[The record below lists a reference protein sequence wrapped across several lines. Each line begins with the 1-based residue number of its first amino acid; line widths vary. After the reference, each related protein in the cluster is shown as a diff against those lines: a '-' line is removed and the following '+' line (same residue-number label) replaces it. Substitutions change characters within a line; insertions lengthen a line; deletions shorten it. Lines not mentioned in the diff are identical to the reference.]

1 MKATIKLGGGY
12 KKVMKGLDSVFLEMP
27 GICRQAVYDGAG
39 PVADK
44 LRANI
49 ESVPLDS
56 SSYFWGKHGPGR
68 KIYGLTESQKIGL
81 LNSMGISGFEEK
93 IDSIDKKVGVE
104 GYNDTITAKYPKG
117 QPNAMILRSIESG
130 TEWHSKNPV
139 VRKTANSTRK
149 QVKEIMSKT
158 ITKSIK
164 NKLL

>member
-27 GICRQAVYDGAG
+27 GICKQAVYDGAG

-49 ESVPLDS
+49 GSVPLDS

-68 KIYGLTESQKIGL
+68 RIYGLTESQKAGL
-81 LNSMGISGFEEK
+81 LSSMGISGFEEK

-104 GYNDTITAKYPKG
+104 GYNDTITAKY
-117 QPNAMILRSIESG
+117 LR
-130 TEWHSKNPV
+130 K
-139 VRKTANSTRK
+139 
-149 QVKEIMSKT
+149 
-158 ITKSIK
+158 
-164 NKLL
+164 